1 MEKRKMKTTTKIF
14 FWQVIGVVISF
25 APILCEILI
34 HKETYFATKA
44 AGWSFTIGG
53 IIAVAL
59 VGLAMVGKL
68 SKCIGSDISV
78 VGTVFVMSMLLEPI
92 VLNLK
97 LLSFLLLCGMIANG
111 LFIKPRVR
119 KLKKRKDHEAQASV
133 LKEALNG

>member
-1 MEKRKMKTTTKIF
+1 MARQRMKTKTKIF
-14 FWQVIGVVISF
+14 LWHVIGVLVSF
-25 APILCEILI
+25 APILCEILV
-34 HKETYFATKA
+34 HRDKYFATKA

-53 IIAVAL
+53 IIAVVL

-68 SKCIGSDISV
+68 SKLIGSDISV

-97 LLSFLLLCGMIANG
+97 LLSFLLLCGMVANG
-111 LFIKPRVR
+111 LFIKPRIR
-119 KLKKRKDHEAQASV
+119 KLKKRKDHEDQAKV

>member
-1 MEKRKMKTTTKIF
+1 MKKIKTRNKVLL
-14 FWQVIGVVISF
+14 WQLVGVMISF
-25 APILCEILI
+25 APILFEIII
-34 HKETYFATKA
+34 HKDTYFATKS

-68 SKCIGSDISV
+68 SKLLGSDISV
-78 VGTVFVMSMLLEPI
+78 IGTVFVMSMLLEPI

-97 LLSFLLLCGMIANG
+97 LLSFLLLVGMIANG
-111 LFIKPRVR
+111 IFIKPKVR
-119 KLKKRKDHEAQASV
+119 KLKKRLDHEDQAKV

>member
-53 IIAVAL
+53 IIAVVL
-59 VGLAMVGKL
+59 VVLTMVGQISKL
-68 SKCIGSDISV
+68 LGSDISV
-78 VGTVFVMSMLLEPI
+78 IGTVFVMSMLLEPI

-111 LFIKPRVR
+111 LFVKPRIR
-119 KLKKRKDHEAQASV
+119 KLKKRKDHEDQAKV